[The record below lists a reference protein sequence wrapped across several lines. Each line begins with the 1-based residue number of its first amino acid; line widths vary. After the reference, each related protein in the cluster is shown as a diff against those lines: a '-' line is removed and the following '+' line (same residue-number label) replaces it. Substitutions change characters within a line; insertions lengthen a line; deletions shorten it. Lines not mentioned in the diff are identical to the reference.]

1 MRANKLLVT
10 TDVVAI
16 LKDSTK
22 ITDIVGDNIFP
33 LIAEEGTTGDYIL
46 YKREKYD
53 AEWNKMGKTSDKC
66 EVYINV
72 VSDNYERG
80 KIVAAAVQDALEGSF
95 SSPDMTIRLLDSTE
109 DYMDKKF
116 IQVLLFSIE

>member
-33 LIAEEGTTGDYIL
+33 LVAEEGTTGDYIL

>member
-33 LIAEEGTTGDYIL
+33 LVAEEGTTGDYIL

-109 DYMDKKF
+109 DYTDKKF

>member
-16 LKDSTK
+16 LKDNTK
-22 ITDIVGDNIFP
+22 ITDIVGDKIFP

-109 DYMDKKF
+109 DYTDKKF

>member
-16 LKDSTK
+16 LKASTK